1 MTNKPDGKPPAASDD
16 ARASDGKDADARREE
31 AVAAADQRLDEHKR
45 KADTPPDKQT
55 ASGSHDKEETASET
69 DLVTDALDHG
79 SDA

>member
-16 ARASDGKDADARREE
+16 ARASDGKDADARRDQ
-31 AVAAADQRLDEHKR
+31 AVAAADHRIDDQKR
-45 KADTPPDKQT
+45 KADTSPEKQT
-55 ASGSHDKEETASET
+55 ASGSRDKEEAASET